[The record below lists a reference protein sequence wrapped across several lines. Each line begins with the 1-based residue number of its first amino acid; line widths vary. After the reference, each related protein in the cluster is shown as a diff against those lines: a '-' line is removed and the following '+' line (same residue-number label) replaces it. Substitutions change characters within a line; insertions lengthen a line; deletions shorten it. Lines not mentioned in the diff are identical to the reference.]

1 VIPAA
6 PRRPRSAVERLLAG
20 LARLL
25 FALFITGGALPAG
38 GPSAV
43 HGFDIVEE
51 DEKTTESQASQA
63 RAVLH
68 AKRSTSGSRGF
79 AVLDVPSLLAPTH
92 AAPQPPTWMRPRRTP
107 LPDDDTA
114 A

>member
-1 VIPAA
+1 MPAT
-6 PRRPRSAVERLLAG
+6 PRRPRSTVERLVAG

-51 DEKTTESQASQA
+51 DEKSTTQSEGAHA
-63 RAVLH
+63 RAVRQ
-68 AKRSTSGSRGF
+68 AKRNANGSGGF